1 MKIVDDCSTA
11 LVLAPHADDGELGC
25 GGTIARLTD
34 QGTKVFYAAFST
46 AGESVPKGF
55 PSDILAKEVI
65 EAVACLGVKRD
76 NLVIYDYRVRR
87 LNFSR
92 QEILESLIKLR
103 KEIDPQLVFIP
114 ALSDIHQDHATVAM
128 EGLRAFKRS
137 TVLSYELPWNNMSFN
152 HQCYVELQEDDIC
165 RKVAAI
171 DKYKSQA
178 AKDYMSKDS
187 VYALAKV
194 RGVQVGRQYAE
205 CFEVTRL
212 VI

>member
-1 MKIVDDCSTA
+1 MSPSNPEGV
-11 LVLAPHADDGELGC
+11 PPP
-25 GGTIARLTD
+25 
-34 QGTKVFYAAFST
+34 
-46 AGESVPKGF
+46 VPKGF
-55 PSDILAKEVI
+55 PSDILAKEVV
-65 EAVACLGVKRD
+65 EAVACVGVARD

-114 ALSDIHQDHATVAM
+114 ALSDIHQDHGTVAM

-152 HQCYVELQEDDIC
+152 HQCYVELQEDDMR

-178 AKDYMSKDS
+178 SKDYMSKDS

>member
-1 MKIVDDCSTA
+1 
-11 LVLAPHADDGELGC
+11 
-25 GGTIARLTD
+25 
-34 QGTKVFYAAFST
+34 
-46 AGESVPKGF
+46 
-55 PSDILAKEVI
+55 
-65 EAVACLGVKRD
+65 
-76 NLVIYDYRVRR
+76 
-87 LNFSR
+87 
-92 QEILESLIKLR
+92 
-103 KEIDPQLVFIP
+103 
-114 ALSDIHQDHATVAM
+114 M

-152 HQCYVELQEDDIC
+152 HQCYVELQEDDIR

-178 AKDYMSKDS
+178 AKDYMSKDN

>member
-34 QGTKVFYAAFST
+34 QGTNVFYAAFST
-46 AGESVPKGF
+46 AEESVPKGF
-55 PSDILAKEVI
+55 PSDILAKEVV

-76 NLVIYDYRVRR
+76 NLVVYDYRVRR

-114 ALSDIHQDHATVAM
+114 ALSDIHQDHGTVAM

-152 HQCYVELQEDDIC
+152 HQCYVELQEDNMR

-178 AKDYMSKDS
+178 SKDYMSKES

>member
-1 MKIVDDCSTA
+1 
-11 LVLAPHADDGELGC
+11 
-25 GGTIARLTD
+25 
-34 QGTKVFYAAFST
+34 
-46 AGESVPKGF
+46 
-55 PSDILAKEVI
+55 
-65 EAVACLGVKRD
+65 
-76 NLVIYDYRVRR
+76 
-87 LNFSR
+87 
-92 QEILESLIKLR
+92 
-103 KEIDPQLVFIP
+103 
-114 ALSDIHQDHATVAM
+114 M

-152 HQCYVELQEDDIC
+152 HQCYVELQEDDIR

-178 AKDYMSKDS
+178 AKDYMSKDN

-205 CFEVTRL
+205 CFEVARL